1 MSEAAVLETEAA
13 TDPQLST
20 PPPDATPEVTPVGAG
35 SETPETE
42 PEARQPDSYNL
53 TELDDLYKGGKLAD
67 PALVERRETLRQAD
81 NARRIE
87 QQRVIAEYN
96 AAEEQRATELAQA
109 GTTARTSLRQAIEGE
124 LRAANERL
132 REPDL
137 DLIAERAERIIGDL
151 EAKTKDIHLS
161 PHERGLRNAL
171 LKIHGDSPQN
181 RRALGAM
188 ELPDLANELY
198 NAAYS
203 LGQQAGPSADS
214 KVTKTNEW
222 HKDGYHS
229 KSYQQGIDAMKAANP
244 GWSLPSAATP
254 VRAGAGGLPSREQW
268 SSGTYEQRQD
278 WKQQHGEDVADRI
291 FA

>member
-53 TELDDLYKGGKLAD
+53 GELDDLYKGGKLAD
-67 PALVERRETLRQAD
+67 PVLVERRETLRQAD
-81 NARRIE
+81 NDRRAEQAR
-87 QQRVIAEYN
+87 VLAEYN
-96 AAEEQRATELAQA
+96 AAEEQRATELANLGQ
-109 GTTARTSLRQAIEGE
+109 TTRASLRQIIEQE
-124 LRAANERL
+124 FTTSAARGY
-132 REPDL
+132 EPNL

-161 PHERGLRNAL
+161 PHERGLRTAL
-171 LKIHGDSPQN
+171 LRIHGDSPQN

-244 GWSLPSAATP
+244 GWSLPSAPASTRGSAGLTPETYTPGDATP
-254 VRAGAGGLPSREQW
+254 EQVDAM
-268 SSGTYEQRQD
+268 TARYLT
-278 WKQQHGEDVADRI
+278 
-291 FA
+291 